1 MNRDVYDD
9 GEKIIMNKTFLCH
22 FSRRRPVFVPRSLI
36 TLRYV
41 SGLSTLAPKDFDLV
55 SPALPSL
62 FSFVRVLPS
71 RDALP
76 CYLVCPLCPP
86 PLFPIPSAGGVWVHV
101 RGDRAETPPV
111 LAGFVRVSFG
121 IPGVHFRGTEGRVVS
136 RLLSQSSV
144 III

>member
-1 MNRDVYDD
+1 M
-9 GEKIIMNKTFLCH
+9 
-22 FSRRRPVFVPRSLI
+22 
-36 TLRYV
+36 
-41 SGLSTLAPKDFDLV
+41 
-55 SPALPSL
+55 
-62 FSFVRVLPS
+62 
-71 RDALP
+71 
-76 CYLVCPLCPP
+76 
-86 PLFPIPSAGGVWVHV
+86 